1 MIRLQGC
8 IVCDAVALNATMVR
22 EKSKSGGTMRR
33 EEKRVRVSL
42 SRNCRRVR
50 RVARER
56 KRRGK
61 RERKH
66 RWRAF
71 DGEFRGD
78 SLTRASYDL
87 CSMDREY
94 RQTRECRQIEEPR
107 SPQDLFARFFVT
119 VDTVGSC
126 QPEKR
131 RLLSNIVPTASV

>member
-1 MIRLQGC
+1 
-8 IVCDAVALNATMVR
+8 
-22 EKSKSGGTMRR
+22 MRR
-33 EEKRVRVSL
+33 EETRQGIVVEKL
-42 SRNCRRVR
+42 RRVR

-66 RWRAF
+66 RCASVRRRVSRRF
-71 DGEFRGD
+71 LY
-78 SLTRASYDL
+78 SSSSSSCRASYDL

-94 RQTRECRQIEEPR
+94 RETRECRQIEEPR
-107 SPQDLFARFFVT
+107 SPQDLFARFFLT

-126 QPEKR
+126 QPEER